1 MIELDNKNPDE
12 IIYPRLCMA
21 SIGEVEI
28 DPTIGGLENYPLAV
42 GASRFS
48 ISMSSFRSNE
58 DENHYH
64 IMCGAINTAFPA
76 LPPKF
81 SVFETRDINGPETK
95 EFIDANFSCFK
106 SFKRSILLF
115 EPKAYKIAEFRQIM
129 DDWKEDLN
137 VLNKILKEENDHE

>member
-1 MIELDNKNPDE
+1 MLELDNKNPDE

-28 DPTIGGLENYPLAV
+28 DPSIEGLESYPLAV
-42 GASRFS
+42 EASRFS

-64 IMCGAINTAFPA
+64 VMCGAINTAFPA
-76 LPPKF
+76 LPPRF
-81 SVFETRDINGPETK
+81 SVFETKDIDGPEMK
-95 EFIDANFSCFK
+95 EFIDANFSSFK
-106 SFKRSILLF
+106 PFKRSILLF
-115 EPKAYKIAEFRQIM
+115 EAKPYKVSEFRQIM

-137 VLNKILKEENDHE
+137 VLNRIIKEEKDHE